1 MKNIITLTISLL
13 ILTSCGHKGYIA
25 LQDAEK
31 GMFLDRASTTSVS
44 TFFDRRLENELES
57 QLSKDWHIV
66 NEDSEYIYYGQVMKK
81 NGFTMINPF
90 YKVKKEVLIE
100 KFPGFRS
107 IEGRHIKAKV
117 FQNFIKPVIKEQLIN
132 VCPQSFNVQYAK
144 RQYTLTDQGIKSDIS
159 FTGRCYENKILKANL
174 HVLLNPENLEV
185 INADTDLK

>member
-1 MKNIITLTISLL
+1 MKQIVTLIISIVLFS
-13 ILTSCGHKGYIA
+13 SCSNKGYIA

-31 GMFLDRASTTSVS
+31 GMFLDRASISSVS

-66 NEDSEYIYYGQVMKK
+66 NEDSDYIYFGQLMKK

-90 YKVKKEVLIE
+90 YKVKKEELLK

-117 FQNFIKPVIKEQLIN
+117 FQNFIKPVIKEHLID
-132 VCPQSFNVQYAK
+132 VCPQSFNVQYSK
-144 RQYTLTDQGIKSDIS
+144 RQYSLTENGIKADVS
-159 FTGRCYENKILKANL
+159 FVGKCYEDKIIKANL

-185 INADTDLK
+185 IEADTDLK